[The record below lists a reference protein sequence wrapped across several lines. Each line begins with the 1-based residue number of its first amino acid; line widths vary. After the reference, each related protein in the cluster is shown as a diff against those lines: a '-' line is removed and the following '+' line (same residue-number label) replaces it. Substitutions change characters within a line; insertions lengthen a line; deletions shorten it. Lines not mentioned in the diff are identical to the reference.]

1 MNPFHEIAPERGTD
15 STQAVSA
22 IGTGACTF
30 RGVTEADLSMLA
42 VWLER
47 PHVAE
52 WWDEVNDKLAEIRQA
67 ITDPATRPFIAALDG
82 RPIGYIQCYDP
93 HLEEDHPY
101 RDQPKGTLGVDQFIG
116 EPELVGIGHGSRLIA
131 AFAEGLFHEGAPRI
145 IVDPDPANDRAIRAY
160 EKAGFRP
167 FGLRTT
173 RCGDALMMARDA
185 PERTSQE

>member
-1 MNPFHEIAPERGTD
+1 VGED
-15 STQAVSA
+15 
-22 IGTGACTF
+22 
-30 RGVTEADLSMLA
+30 DLPMLG

-52 WWDEVNDKLAEIRQA
+52 WWDDTDDKLAEIRDAMASLSTQ
-67 ITDPATRPFIAALDG
+67 PFIIELDG

-101 RDQPKGTLGVDQFIG
+101 RDQPKGSLGIDQFIG

-131 AFAEGLFHEGAPRI
+131 AFAENLFRRGVPRVI
-145 IVDPDPANDRAIRAY
+145 IDPDPRNGRAIRAY

-167 FGLRTT
+167 LGFRTSIY
-173 RCGDALMMARDA
+173 GDALMMVRDA
-185 PERTSQE
+185 PDGTSQE